1 MNFKAS
7 RAITVTTAGWIVAAM
22 TIGGCNL
29 ANQQSASQAT
39 AHSSPSA
46 AQVSITA
53 PFETTINASG
63 ETVLHVTVRLHNPT
77 KQSVQLFAGTP
88 CAVFRWAVASADKIV
103 QREPNRLCAQVVAAA
118 VLPAHESIEQQHK
131 ITLDNARYRGGDEYL
146 LRYQFWR
153 HDGVHAFTLT
163 D

>member
-1 MNFKAS
+1 MSMNFSA
-7 RAITVTTAGWIVAAM
+7 RLVIVSVIAWLALLSV
-22 TIGGCNL
+22 GGC
-29 ANQQSASQAT
+29 T
-39 AHSSPSA
+39 RAHNASSPSPQTPTA
-46 AQVSITA
+46 AQVSIVA
-53 PFETTINASG
+53 PVAVTIDANG
-63 ETVLHVTVRLHNPT
+63 ETVLEVTVRLHNSSAQPL
-77 KQSVQLFAGTP
+77 QLFAGTP

-131 ITLDNARYRGGDEYL
+131 ITLDNARYRSGDEYL